1 MFLSPGE
8 NADISAAHQHWSPAL
23 PRLPRPGFVQGGQ
36 PARRSR
42 SPMPQAGNVASPHVP
57 KKAGRSLP
65 AGTEPPSCVMETGR
79 KTSTAKDTNCKN
91 TEGQWVPGQG
101 EGGTSLSL
109 AAGGCS
115 DLSSGKATKW
125 AAILS
130 LVLPKICNRAGCCSS
145 MTNWAWETHCSSSC
159 SAI

>member
-1 MFLSPGE
+1 MYKALLKPREWLPRGALQCPSSTESQRGTAQVFLSPGE

-79 KTSTAKDTNCKN
+79 KTSTAKSQTAKIQKGSGCLGRGKV
-91 TEGQWVPGQG
+91 EPVSPWQQ
-101 EGGTSLSL
+101 E
-109 AAGGCS
+109 AALISPVEKQLNG
-115 DLSSGKATKW
+115 
-125 AAILS
+125 
-130 LVLPKICNRAGCCSS
+130 PQF
-145 MTNWAWETHCSSSC
+145 
-159 SAI
+159 